1 MLSGHLK
8 ARCIN
13 VCRLQLH
20 ESIRRV
26 LGRTSLAPCIER
38 HSYSVPGP
46 NYLWHADGN
55 HKLIKYRLVVHGA
68 IDGFSR
74 LITYLRCSDNYRVS
88 TKIGRYSSSL
98 HKCSILQLCTL
109 LPAR

>member
-13 VCRLQLH
+13 VRQLQLR

-26 LGRTSLAPCIER
+26 RGRTPLGPCIER
-38 HSYSVPGP
+38 RSYSVPGP
-46 NYLWHADGN
+46 NYLWHVDGN

-68 IDGFSR
+68 IDGC
-74 LITYLRCSDNYRVS
+74 Y
-88 TKIGRYSSSL
+88 
-98 HKCSILQLCTL
+98 
-109 LPAR
+109 